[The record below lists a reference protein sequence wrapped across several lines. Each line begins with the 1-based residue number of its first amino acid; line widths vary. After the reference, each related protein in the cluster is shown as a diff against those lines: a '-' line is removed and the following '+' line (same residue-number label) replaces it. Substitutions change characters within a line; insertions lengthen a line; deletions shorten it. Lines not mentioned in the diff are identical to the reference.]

1 MYFACWHK
9 AIHQHD
15 LIDFET
21 EIVAYKNRL
30 QRSIVVEL
38 SSSGIIIVLTTP
50 L

>member
-9 AIHQHD
+9 AIHQQ
-15 LIDFET
+15 IDFET